1 MASDTITLW
10 SSDKQTFEVPH
21 EVACM
26 SEVCTRYWPGSR
38 HMQRNLHA
46 QACSLC
52 LLPECHE
59 PLSPSADNSSDGW
72 GHGRS

>member
-1 MASDTITLW
+1 MASATITLW

-26 SEVCTRYWPGSR
+26 SEVCAKHLPGGI

-46 QACSLC
+46 SMKLVFASRT
-52 LLPECHE
+52 P
-59 PLSPSADNSSDGW
+59 
-72 GHGRS
+72 